1 MFNKK
6 NCRIPIDD
14 FINNA
19 LYHPQ
24 KGYYIKKNPF
34 GKNGD
39 FITSP
44 NISILFSEMIAIWC
58 IAYWQY
64 LGCPKKFNI
73 IELGSGNGEM
83 ASQIIAAF
91 KNFNIF
97 NKSYKYLILEKSE
110 YLKKLQKEKINLKN
124 VRWLK
129 KIDEVKDGPN
139 IFIANEFFDSL
150 PVKQFFKKNNSWF
163 ERNIKKTENN
173 KFIFID
179 ILTNINKLEKKIGIQ
194 IKKNQNIIEYSPLT
208 LEYLKIISKKINKNK
223 GGLLFFDYGYFEEK
237 MKNTLQSIKKHKP
250 NNILKNFS
258 NSDITYEINF
268 SLIKKIAR
276 KFGLYTNGLT
286 TQGSFL
292 TKIGI
297 IERAEI
303 LAKNYNFRKKADIY
317 YRLKRLVDKNFMGNQ
332 FKVMFLTKKNIRFK
346 LGF

>member
-1 MFNKK
+1 M
-6 NCRIPIDD
+6 
-14 FINNA
+14 
-19 LYHPQ
+19 
-24 KGYYIKKNPF
+24 
-34 GKNGD
+34 
-39 FITSP
+39 
-44 NISILFSEMIAIWC
+44 
-58 IAYWQY
+58 
-64 LGCPKKFNI
+64 
-73 IELGSGNGEM
+73 
-83 ASQIIAAF
+83 
-91 KNFNIF
+91 
-97 NKSYKYLILEKSE
+97 
-110 YLKKLQKEKINLKN
+110 
-124 VRWLK
+124 
-129 KIDEVKDGPN
+129 
-139 IFIANEFFDSL
+139 
-150 PVKQFFKKNNSWF
+150 
-163 ERNIKKTENN
+163 
-173 KFIFID
+173 
-179 ILTNINKLEKKIGIQ
+179 
-194 IKKNQNIIEYSPLT
+194 
-208 LEYLKIISKKINKNK
+208 
-223 GGLLFFDYGYFEEK
+223 FFDYGYFEEK